1 MKPLDGIRVLDFTR
15 ILAGP
20 FSTMHLAD
28 MGAEVIKI
36 EEPGKGDE
44 TRAYGPPFFEG
55 FSTYFLSVNRGK
67 KSLTL
72 NLKHPKSRGI
82 LLAIIRASDILVEN
96 FRPGTMAKLGLDYQT
111 LSPLNP
117 KLIYC
122 SISGYGQ
129 TGPEALKPGYDL
141 IIQGLSGLMDLTG
154 NPEAPPLK
162 VGTSIADLVAGLTA
176 VQAILLA
183 LLERGKTGKG
193 RYLDIALLDSLTS
206 MLTYQA
212 SLYFSGGKPKRMEN
226 QHPSICPYET
236 FQAKD
241 GYFNLAAAND
251 KLWGTF
257 CEAVAHPELKD
268 DSRFKTNPDRVQNR
282 PELIKILENI
292 FKERS
297 AAEWVERL
305 QSKGI
310 PAGLIF
316 SVPEILEHPQ
326 LKERKMILDLPVR
339 EKPFRFLANP
349 IPAVREETAQNAP
362 PPALGEHTEEVLQK
376 ILKLLPAEIEALRK
390 DGVV

>member
-1 MKPLDGIRVLDFTR
+1 MKPLEGLRVLDFTR

-20 FSTMHLAD
+20 FSTMLLAD

-36 EEPGKGDE
+36 EEPQKGDE

-72 NLKHPKSRGI
+72 NLKHPKARGMLI
-82 LLAIIRASDILVEN
+82 TLLHSSDILVEN
-96 FRPGTMAKLGLDYQT
+96 FRPGTMSKLNLDYP
-111 LSPLNP
+111 SVSSLNP

-141 IIQGLSGLMDLTG
+141 VIQGISGLMDLTG
-154 NPEAPPLK
+154 NPDGPPLK

-176 VQAILLA
+176 VQSILLA
-183 LLERGKTGKG
+183 LIQREKTGKG
-193 RYLDIALLDSLTS
+193 TFLDIALLDSLAA

-212 SLYFSGGKPKRMEN
+212 GLHFIGIEPKRMGN

-241 GYFNLAAAND
+241 GYFNIAAAND
-251 KLWGTF
+251 KLWKTF
-257 CEAVAHPELKD
+257 CEGIGHSELIAD
-268 DSRFKTNPDRVQNR
+268 PRFKTNPDRVQNR
-282 PELIKILENI
+282 PDLVKILNKI
-292 FKERS
+292 FKER
-297 AAEWVERL
+297 AASEWVDLL
-305 QSKGI
+305 QQQGI

-316 SVPEILEHPQ
+316 SVSEVLEHPH
-326 LKERKMILDLPVR
+326 LKEREMIMNLPING
-339 EKPFRFLANP
+339 KGFRFLANP
-349 IPAVREETAQNAP
+349 ISVIREEKDKSTP
-362 PPALGEHTEEVLQK
+362 PPSLGEHTEKVLRE
-376 ILKLLPAEIEALRK
+376 ILKLLPSDIATLKRE
-390 DGVV
+390 GVV